1 MEINNPNSSR
11 LDRKFIERN
20 RRNQMKAL
28 CFKLNSLVPHQ
39 SSREAASLPDQLDEA
54 VNYIK
59 SLKANLERMK
69 EKKDGLTGS
78 KSPQIQIQEM
88 GSSSLVIAVNTGSNS
103 QFIFNETI
111 RLLHD
116 ERAEIANANFSVVD
130 DDTVLL
136 TIHFSTGEASPDYR
150 AARIS
155 ERLNKFVQDAGAY
168 IR

>member
-1 MEINNPNSSR
+1 
-11 LDRKFIERN
+11 
-20 RRNQMKAL
+20 MKAL